1 MGCNL
6 GNFCC
11 YAIFGCNWSF
21 EILYLLVFSSVL
33 WEWRLGIMLL
43 WGYFEMYCMVG
54 LILYAKVLMLELY
67 LYGFVKRLKW

>member
-1 MGCNL
+1 
-6 GNFCC
+6 
-11 YAIFGCNWSF
+11 
-21 EILYLLVFSSVL
+21 
-33 WEWRLGIMLL
+33 MLL